1 MKNQE
6 QNGKQKEQLTITVHS
21 VSNAP
26 LENILKEFLR
36 KKARHLA
43 ANQARVIK

>member
-6 QNGKQKEQLTITVHS
+6 QNEKQKEQLTIILHS
-21 VSNAP
+21 AGEAP
-26 LENILKEFLR
+26 LDNMMKEFLL

-43 ANQARVIK
+43 ANQARMIK

>member
-21 VSNAP
+21 AGDAP
-26 LENILKEFLR
+26 LDKILKEFLR

-43 ANQARVIK
+43 ANQAQVIK

>member
-6 QNGKQKEQLTITVHS
+6 QNGKQKEQLTITLHS
-21 VSNAP
+21 TSDAS
-26 LENILKEFLR
+26 LDNIMKEFLL

-43 ANQARVIK
+43 ANQTRVIK

>member
-6 QNGKQKEQLTITVHS
+6 QNPKAKEQISITFHS
-21 VSNAP
+21 VSDA
-26 LENILKEFLR
+26 LLDKILKEFLR

-43 ANQARVIK
+43 TNQARVIK